1 MLQGYSCNVAET
13 NLALFPAMRVIPSV
27 EIEAD
32 AVLRLT
38 LLPHSAS
45 HFHQRGRGGRE
56 RGREGRR
63 VGGRDGG
70 REGGRKGGRG
80 VLSQWKEGP
89 LSVFQQF
96 VFKLDIYSINTCM
109 IDIAP

>member
-1 MLQGYSCNVAET
+1 
-13 NLALFPAMRVIPSV
+13 MRVIPSV

-38 LLPHSAS
+38 IAIARLWFNVITSVGSPFSPTWS
-45 HFHQRGRGGRE
+45 RRE
-56 RGREGRR
+56 GEGREGRR
-63 VGGRDGG
+63 VGGRD
-70 REGGRKGGRG
+70 GGRKGGRG

-96 VFKLDIYSINTCM
+96 VFKLDIYSMNTC
-109 IDIAP
+109 IIYIAP

>member
-1 MLQGYSCNVAET
+1 
-13 NLALFPAMRVIPSV
+13 MRVIPSV

-38 LLPHSAS
+38 LFQSAA

-70 REGGRKGGRG
+70 REGGRKGGREG
-80 VLSQWKEGP
+80 GRKEGRVVLSQWKEGP

-96 VFKLDIYSINTCM
+96 VFKLDIYSMNTC
-109 IDIAP
+109 IIYIAR